1 MFEMVF
7 ENLKKATETSMQ
19 MQQEMLK
26 KWFGMCPG
34 IPGVPLFPG
43 SIPEQA
49 QKFQKR
55 WAEFYE
61 EILKKQREALAAQFQ
76 AGLKHVEDAF
86 RLAET
91 RDPMELRTRTIELW
105 QKVFQTLQQSFEAQ
119 MRDFQAVAGKWT
131 EMASKG
137 AA

>member
-1 MFEMVF
+1 MFELVF
-7 ENLKKATETSMQ
+7 ENLKKATETSLQ

-26 KWFGMCPG
+26 KWFGMVPG
-34 IPGVPLFPG
+34 IPGVPVIPG
-43 SIPEQA
+43 AFTEQA

-61 EILKKQREALAAQFQ
+61 ECLKKQREALAAQFQ

-91 RDPMELRTRTIELW
+91 KDPMELRTRTIELW

-119 MRDFQAVAGKWT
+119 VREFQAVAGRWT
-131 EMASKG
+131 EMVTKG